1 MATEQQNA
9 LVAVQELQKK
19 TVADEYGKQSNQF
32 VTEMKSSTLFQFN
45 WGELLSAA
53 PTALSLMG
61 SCWIAAAAPAADK
74 ISMKSSVPLG
84 GFKTLTNR
92 KDPTLRSCLVDGKL
106 QDPKTKFQPTDHL
119 KSAIL
124 EDGTHSI
131 LPERTWMRCNCEAVV
146 SVLRGQDHLAT

>member
-1 MATEQQNA
+1 MVTDQQNA

-19 TVADEYGKQSNQF
+19 TVADEYGMQSNQF
-32 VTEMKSSTLFQFN
+32 VTEMKSSALFQFS

-61 SCWIAAAAPAADK
+61 ACWIAAAAPAADK

-106 QDPKTKFQPTDHL
+106 QNPKTKRQPINNL

-124 EDGTHSI
+124 EDGTRLR
-131 LPERTWMRCNCEAVV
+131 LPERTWMRCSCEVIV
-146 SVLRGQDHLAT
+146 SVLRG